1 MPKMTSAYA
10 NKLLKSLEEDKQFWL
25 NKEESS
31 QMYTAAVNEEPV
43 IPEYDY
49 AQVAK
54 TIAEIDEKICKIKH
68 AINLHN
74 ATSKVTV
81 GDEEMTID
89 TVLVKMAQMN
99 RRKNILDCMRKR
111 QPKTRLNINMF
122 SGRNA
127 TTPEYQYI
135 NYDLELVKQEY
146 EKVSEFIMNMQMAL
160 DIFNQIHTFEI
171 DI

>member
-1 MPKMTSAYA
+1 MITVTSAYA
-10 NKLLKSLEEDKQFWL
+10 NKLIKQLEEDKSFWL
-25 NKEESS
+25 QKEEES
-31 QMYTAAVNEEPV
+31 QVYNVSMGEEPL

-49 AQVAK
+49 LKVAN

-74 ATSKVTV
+74 ATSTVTV

-89 TVLVKMAQMN
+89 TILVKMAQMN
-99 RRKNILDCMRKR
+99 RRKKILDCMRKR
-111 QPKTRLNINMF
+111 QEKTRLNTDMF
-122 SGRNA
+122 GGRN

-160 DIFNQIHTFEI
+160 DVFNQIHTFEI